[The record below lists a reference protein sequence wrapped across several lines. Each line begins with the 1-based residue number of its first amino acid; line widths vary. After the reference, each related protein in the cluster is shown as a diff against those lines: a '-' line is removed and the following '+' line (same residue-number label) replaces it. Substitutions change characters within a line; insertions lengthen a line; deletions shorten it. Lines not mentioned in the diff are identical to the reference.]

1 MWPAFPTS
9 DYYDPLR
16 LPLDRPPH
24 FPGSPVIGGASLPA
38 TPQAGGAETALPGS
52 QDDHPHVQRPIRRRV
67 PQRPLLDQERF
78 PWPSPWTNR
87 LGSLF
92 PRLAAELSDDACSGF
107 TCVADRAVAPAPL
120 RTRPLDHARGHR
132 YRGPRRLPGPDS
144 HRQAALNLSLLGH
157 VDLLFL
163 MAPKQSRRTRPT
175 RQSAQL
181 ESSKHCPG
189 SRCSSLGK
197 ATASSRRSSSLS
209 LVVRTS
215 SDVSVDGGGCSATQ
229 ATARCACK
237 PPRCILPTFGRRRHQ
252 RCRGSV
258 TGCA

>member
-1 MWPAFPTS
+1 MKCGPFAMWPAFPTS
-9 DYYDPLR
+9 DYYGPLR

-38 TPQAGGAETALPGS
+38 APQTGGAETALPGS

-107 TCVADRAVAPAPL
+107 TCVADRTVAPAPL
-120 RTRPLDHARGHR
+120 RTRPLGHARGLH

-144 HRQAALNLSLLGH
+144 HRQAALNLSLLRHG
-157 VDLLFL
+157 VLLL
-163 MAPKQSRRTRPT
+163 PHGAGPVPAHSSNPAASGRSNRRAKTAPLPRSRSRT
-175 RQSAQL
+175 L
-181 ESSKHCPG
+181 
-189 SRCSSLGK
+189 
-197 ATASSRRSSSLS
+197 RS
-209 LVVRTS
+209 
-215 SDVSVDGGGCSATQ
+215 
-229 ATARCACK
+229 
-237 PPRCILPTFGRRRHQ
+237 
-252 RCRGSV
+252 
-258 TGCA
+258 